1 MKPAMKSKSRN
12 PNPELRNGNAA
23 FRRLSGFSRG
33 KLREREGAE
42 RGSTLVIVLWIA
54 FGLVSITLYFAH
66 AMSFELR
73 ASDNRVSG
81 MAAEQAIEGAARYV
95 SYVLANQLTNG
106 LMPDPLSYETEAVAV
121 GDSHFWLIGRDTNY
135 GVGPTEIAFGLV
147 DEASKLNLNTA
158 TSNMIVS
165 LPEMNLDL
173 TQSILDWR
181 DTNGGS
187 SSQTYYAMLHP
198 PYQCKAAPF
207 ETVDELRLL
216 YGADLYT
223 LLGEDANRNGILDP
237 GENDENHNNLLEP
250 GILEYVTVYSREP
263 MTNVDGSVRLN
274 IGAVSSA
281 SSGDLRS
288 MLETNLD
295 ATRADQIL
303 QQLGLAGST
312 GSNSPSTP
320 TAGRGTTPTPTA
332 AAAATVRIFHSP
344 LEFFRLSGMTSD
356 EFATIANKIT
366 VTNGAYI
373 EGRVNINTASPT
385 VLACLPGISDTP
397 DLAQTL
403 VNYRAMNPDKL
414 GSVAW
419 LVDALGSGNAST
431 LDTLQEV
438 DCITTL
444 SYQFSADVAA
454 LGPHG
459 RGYRRT
465 LFVFD
470 TADGTPKIIYR
481 QDRTNLGWALGK
493 DARQVWLTG
502 TPQGS

>member
-1 MKPAMKSKSRN
+1 
-12 PNPELRNGNAA
+12 
-23 FRRLSGFSRG
+23 
-33 KLREREGAE
+33 
-42 RGSTLVIVLWIA
+42 VIVLWIA

-81 MAAEQAIEGAARYV
+81 LAAEQAIEGAARYV

-106 LMPDPLSYETEAVAV
+106 LMPDPMSYESEAVAV

-135 GVGPTEIAFGLV
+135 GVGSTEISFGLV

-165 LPEMNLDL
+165 LPGMNLDL
-173 TQSILDWR
+173 TEAILDWR

-223 LLGEDANRNGILDP
+223 LVGEDANRNGILDP
-237 GENDENHNNLLEP
+237 DENDQNHNNQLEP

-263 MTNVDGSVRLN
+263 MTNMDGSVRVN
-274 IGAVSSA
+274 IRTVSSA

-288 MLETNLD
+288 LLEANLN

-312 GSNSPSTP
+312 GNNSPSTP
-320 TAGRGTTPTPTA
+320 GRGTPPTA
-332 AAAATVRIFHSP
+332 AAAAATTRTFRSP

-356 EFATIANKIT
+356 EFAAIANKIT

-373 EGRVNINTASPT
+373 EGRININSARPA

-403 VNYRAMNPDKL
+403 VNYREMNPDKL

-419 LVDALGSGNAST
+419 IVDALGSGNTSA
-431 LDTLQEV
+431 LDALQAV

-470 TADGTPKIIYR
+470 TADGTPRIIYR

-493 DARQVWLTG
+493 DVRQVWLTG
-502 TPQGS
+502 KPQGT